1 MVFKDLIE
9 YKKMRKKNIDK
20 YLKIIDEIEKVRSN
34 NNVNWM
40 DMLRLAFKHDPKN
53 ASKIMANIY
62 VDDQRVSKIVKKI
75 VKITK

>member
-1 MVFKDLIE
+1 
-9 YKKMRKKNIDK
+9 
-20 YLKIIDEIEKVRSN
+20 
-34 NNVNWM
+34 M